1 MSTAALGVAG
11 FGIAVLIAMTLSTAS
26 PTGAST
32 RPGRSSTTRP
42 GRSTPT
48 VIAESGGSTAAVTEA
63 GPTPASLRPRPVAT
77 TLTSADM
84 QALDRAGK
92 DPVKVQQVVVKR
104 GIGWPL
110 PSDNGAKQEVG
121 S

>member
-11 FGIAVLIAMTLSTAS
+11 FGIAVLIAMTISTAS

-48 VIAESGGSTAAVTEA
+48 VIAGSGGSTAAVTEA
-63 GPTPASLRPRPVAT
+63 DARFPTTPPGGDNPHLSRH
-77 TLTSADM
+77 
-84 QALDRAGK
+84 AGA
-92 DPVKVQQVVVKR
+92 R
-104 GIGWPL
+104 
-110 PSDNGAKQEVG
+110 SRR
-121 S
+121 